1 MPLHTRRTT
10 ADLVTELRA
19 VATDTHR
26 AALVVGFDDRTEFV
40 WANDPD
46 ALHVLNAHIRNG
58 GDPLGLVIGSDDGEG
73 AASIPGVTLH
83 TPRDPELSGGISCF
97 EVRGLE
103 PEQVAERLSEKRIRT
118 NPSPYKIS
126 YARVA
131 AGIMNFPE
139 EIDTVLREIRGLA
152 GARAT

>member
-73 AASIPGVTLH
+73 ATRVGAQPLAEYEDDEWVEKYLISILAEMRRTAAAS
-83 TPRDPELSGGISCF
+83 GI
-97 EVRGLE
+97 ETG
-103 PEQVAERLSEKRIRT
+103 PIT
-118 NPSPYKIS
+118 
-126 YARVA
+126 
-131 AGIMNFPE
+131 G
-139 EIDTVLREIRGLA
+139 
-152 GARAT
+152 